1 MVHCPLPMPSRGLTQ
16 TIHSKSNKRNKGK
29 IWSFRKGRDSVSWRR
44 TGIMADF
51 VNEVTSRPALSDGW
65 DLKKW
70 AWRRR
75 ELENVNMK
83 KAV

>member
-1 MVHCPLPMPSRGLTQ
+1 
-16 TIHSKSNKRNKGK
+16 
-29 IWSFRKGRDSVSWRR
+29 
-44 TGIMADF
+44 MADF

>member
-1 MVHCPLPMPSRGLTQ
+1 MCRHIKYTISHHSRQYIVKAIKEIRG
-16 TIHSKSNKRNKGK
+16 KSGVLEKA
-29 IWSFRKGRDSVSWRR
+29 RDSVSWRR